1 VLAREPWVG
10 QFDPLLGVILH
21 ESEDFRALAA
31 E

>member
-10 QFDPLLGVILH
+10 QFDPLSGVILH
-21 ESEDFRALAA
+21 EVKEFEALA